1 MKKIALLAL
10 CAAPVMAGTP
20 IITPA
25 PAPAPAPV
33 VSPWAIEIGAIG
45 NLANRNINHEGITE
59 AIDTYGADLTGIYN
73 ITENHAITL
82 RLSYAYGSEVIR
94 YNLGPDEDF
103 SDRVELKNFSIMPG
117 YRYTTAVTDKLS
129 AFAGVSVGFAHERLT
144 VSERYYED
152 EYEDSANDWGF
163 AYAAEIGVSY
173 ALCPKTALYAAI
185 QYSGNTSD
193 HSKFDTKKQS
203 YTGLRVGVNYK
214 F

>member
-45 NLANRNINHEGITE
+45 NLANRNINHAGITE

-82 RLSYAYGSEVIR
+82 RFSYAYGSEVIR
-94 YNLGPDEDF
+94 YDVGPREKYGI
-103 SDRVELKNFSIMPG
+103 RGELTNFSIMPG

-129 AFAGVSVGFAHERLT
+129 AFAGVSAGFAHERLT
-144 VSERYYED
+144 WSNRR
-152 EYEDSANDWGF
+152 YEDSANDWGF

>member
-25 PAPAPAPV
+25 PAPAPAPA

-82 RLSYAYGSEVIR
+82 RFSYAYGSEVIR
-94 YNLGPDEDF
+94 YNFGPEEDF
-103 SDRVELKNFSIMPG
+103 SVRGELTNFSIMPG

-129 AFAGVSVGFAHERLT
+129 AFAGASIGFTHERLT
-144 VSERYYED
+144 GIFDREEK
-152 EYEDSANDWGF
+152 DSANDWGLG
-163 AYAAEIGVSY
+163 YAAEIGVSY
-173 ALCPKTALYAAI
+173 ALCPKTALYAAV
-185 QYSGNTSD
+185 QYSGNSAS
-193 HSKFDTKKQS
+193 HGKFDTKKQS

>member
-45 NLANRNINHEGITE
+45 NLANRNIDHEGITE

-82 RLSYAYGSEVIR
+82 RFSYAYGSEVIR
-94 YNLGPDEDF
+94 YNFGPNEDF
-103 SDRVELKNFSIMPG
+103 SYRGELTNFSIMPG

-129 AFAGVSVGFAHERLT
+129 AFAGASIGFTHERQT
-144 VSERYYED
+144 WIFDREEK
-152 EYEDSANDWGF
+152 DSANDWGLG
-163 AYAAEIGVSY
+163 YAAEIGVSY
-173 ALCPKTALYAAI
+173 ALCPKTALYAAV
-185 QYSGNTSD
+185 QYSGNSAS
-193 HSKFDTKKQS
+193 HGKFDTKKQS